1 MAAPAP
7 TVNGYQGQP
16 LPFRL
21 TMPLNAPAGVGV
33 VFPGAAYSQDRPL
46 CATTRDVLAGAG
58 LEVFLPERYYGMDP
72 ALSALTGDEREACI
86 ATDSGAFARVA
97 FARAEGRPVIL
108 AGKSLGTSAMAHAYI
123 QVPDLA
129 AGASIW
135 LTPLWK
141 DESVFHAIAAAGA
154 RAFVLIGS
162 ADPQWDAS
170 LLAALNQKAM
180 RVAKS
185 VPFVSVVEGADHGM
199 TVAGNAAATARAL
212 VELKP
217 ALVAFV
223 STVVKPAAP
232 TL

>member
-7 TVNGYQGQP
+7 TITGYQGQP

-21 TMPLNAPAGVGV
+21 TTPLNTPAGVGI

-46 CATTRDVLAGAG
+46 CATTRDVLAGVG

-97 FARAEGRPVIL
+97 FERAAGRPVIL
-108 AGKSLGTSAMAHAYI
+108 AGKSLGTSAIAHAFI

-141 DESVFHAIAAAGA
+141 DEAVFNAIASAGA
-154 RAFVLIGS
+154 RAFVFIGS
-162 ADPQWDAS
+162 ADPQWDPS
-170 LLAALNQKAM
+170 LLELLKKKAM

-185 VPFVSVVEGADHGM
+185 LPVVVVVDGADHSM
-199 TVAGNAAATARAL
+199 TVAGNAAATARAF

-217 ALVAFV
+217 ALTAFV
-223 STVVKPAAP
+223 STVISPAAP